1 VDLRQLS
8 DLVVGL
14 VSTVADVLGRDGQTL
29 QEVGV
34 RKHVIAQ
41 VNIWILLLATELHE
55 RIQLHH
61 GSECG
66 WVLVLAPFKTQL
78 QTNHG
83 LDGKTVLLGK
93 PFSEC
98 KAMRVDEM
106 GRCNLEWRR
115 LHVISA
121 LLVLG

>member
-1 VDLRQLS
+1 LDKIVFLLTVITEAQPSHLIIVPFPLQCDLVDLRQLS

-41 VNIWILLLATELHE
+41 VDILILFLATELHE

-66 WVLVLAPFKTQL
+66 WVLVLAPFKTQ
-78 QTNHG
+78 
-83 LDGKTVLLGK
+83 
-93 PFSEC
+93 
-98 KAMRVDEM
+98 
-106 GRCNLEWRR
+106 
-115 LHVISA
+115 
-121 LLVLG
+121 

>member
-1 VDLRQLS
+1 MDLRQLS

-14 VSTVADVLGRDGQTL
+14 VSTVTDVLGRDGQTL

-41 VNIWILLLATELHE
+41 VDILILLLATELHE

-66 WVLVLAPFKTQL
+66 WVLVLAPFKAQL

-83 LDGKTVLLGK
+83 LDGETLLLGK

-98 KAMRVDEM
+98 KAMRVD
-106 GRCNLEWRR
+106 
-115 LHVISA
+115 VI
-121 LLVLG
+121 V